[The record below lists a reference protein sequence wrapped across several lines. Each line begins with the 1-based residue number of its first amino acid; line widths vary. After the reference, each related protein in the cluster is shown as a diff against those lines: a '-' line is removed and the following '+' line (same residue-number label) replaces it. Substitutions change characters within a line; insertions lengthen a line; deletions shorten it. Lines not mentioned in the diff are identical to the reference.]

1 MMEISWVFIALGA
14 WIIALAFLSKKFNHP
29 KRKLPPGPRPWPIIG
44 NLNLLGSLPHESL
57 HHLSQKYGD
66 LMLLKFGSKPV
77 LIASSPEMAKE
88 ILKTHDAI
96 FASRP
101 ALAAGKYISYN
112 YSDMTWAPYGA
123 HWRQAR
129 KIYLTEIFNP
139 RRLASLEY
147 IRVEERRI
155 LISRL
160 FPLSGKPI
168 MLKDHLPLFALQ
180 TISRLVMSKKYFSD
194 HYDQSN
200 SDISIV
206 SFETLQRMLDEWFF
220 FGGAINLGDWVPWL
234 SWFDFQGYVKKMKV
248 LGKNL
253 TEFHK
258 YVLEDHKAKR
268 EAEKNYTPKDMVD
281 VLLNLADDNLEI
293 KLTTDSLMGLIQNLL
308 VGATD
313 TSALT
318 IEWVFQELLRR
329 PNIME
334 KAYQELDRAIGK
346 ERWVE
351 EEDFSQIP
359 YIDAIIKET
368 FRLHPLCT
376 LLPPH
381 YSIDDCNV
389 AGYDIPKG
397 TTVYVN
403 AWSLGRNPKYWD
415 RSEEFMPERFI
426 ENDIDMKGQ
435 NFTLLPFGSGRRRCP
450 GYSLGIK
457 VVQTTLANLL
467 HGFNWKLAGDMKP
480 EDISMEETYG
490 LTTHPNKPISMIME
504 PRLPLHLY

>member
-101 ALAAGKYISYN
+101 ALAA
-112 YSDMTWAPYGA
+112 
-123 HWRQAR
+123 
-129 KIYLTEIFNP
+129 
-139 RRLASLEY
+139 
-147 IRVEERRI
+147 
-155 LISRL
+155 
-160 FPLSGKPI
+160 
-168 MLKDHLPLFALQ
+168 
-180 TISRLVMSKKYFSD
+180 
-194 HYDQSN
+194 
-200 SDISIV
+200 
-206 SFETLQRMLDEWFF
+206 
-220 FGGAINLGDWVPWL
+220 
-234 SWFDFQGYVKKMKV
+234 
-248 LGKNL
+248 
-253 TEFHK
+253 
-258 YVLEDHKAKR
+258 DHKAKR
-268 EAEKNYTPKDMVD
+268 EAEKNYTPTDMVD

-318 IEWVFQELLRR
+318 IEWVFQELLRK

>member
-1 MMEISWVFIALGA
+1 MEITWVFIVFGTWL
-14 WIIALAFLSKKFNHP
+14 IALAFLIKELNDP

-129 KIYLTEIFNP
+129 KICLTEVFNP
-139 RRLASLEY
+139 RRLDSLEY
-147 IRVEERRI
+147 IRVEERQI

-168 MLKDHLPLFALQ
+168 LLKDHLPRFTLRNISRFVMSDKYYSDHHDQSVTSIVTLEALQ
-180 TISRLVMSKKYFSD
+180 LI
-194 HYDQSN
+194 
-200 SDISIV
+200 
-206 SFETLQRMLDEWFF
+206 LDEWFLL
-220 FGGAINLGDWVPWL
+220 GGVINIGDWVSWL
-234 SWFDFQGYVKKMKV
+234 NFY
-248 LGKNL
+248 
-253 TEFHK
+253 K
-258 YVLEDHKAKR
+258 YVLEDHKAER
-268 EAEKNYTPKDMVD
+268 QTEKDYIPKDMVD
-281 VLLNLADDNLEI
+281 VLLHLADDPNLEI
-293 KLTTDSLMGLIQNLL
+293 KLTTDRLMGLMHDLIA
-308 VGATD
+308 GATD
-313 TSALT
+313 TSAAT
-318 IEWVFQELLRR
+318 IEWAFQELLRR
-329 PNIME
+329 PNTIE
-334 KAYQELDRAIGK
+334 KAQEELDRTIGK

-351 EEDFSQIP
+351 EEEFSQLP

-368 FRLHPLCT
+368 FRLHPLCA

-381 YSIDDCNV
+381 YSIEDCNI

-397 TTVYVN
+397 TTAYVN

-415 RSEEFMPERFI
+415 RPEEFIPERFI
-426 ENDIDMKGQ
+426 ENNIDMKGQ
-435 NFTLLPFGSGRRRCP
+435 NFSLLPFGFGRRRCP

-457 VVQTTLANLL
+457 VVRTTMANLL
-467 HGFNWKLAGDMKP
+467 HGFNWKLAGDMNPKN
-480 EDISMEETYG
+480 ISMEEIYG
-490 LTTHPNKPISMIME
+490 LTTHPQKPISMIME
-504 PRLPLHLY
+504 PRLPLHLYRIIILCSVHINLVLC